1 MRIIAAVKSIKAD
14 IDREIARG
22 QRAVRGGIAD
32 ATTGLKT
39 DLRRQMIAAGLGQ
52 RMANTW
58 RSKVMPEGPSLDAD
72 GMVWSKAREIVH
84 GFATGALIR
93 ARSGV
98 YLARPLPA
106 AGKGPRGRRM
116 TPAAWERRTGRK
128 LKYIPPRRGR
138 NALLVT
144 DAATGSFSQTGRA
157 GVSRKRAGRATVPI
171 FVLLRQVKLPR
182 SLDPQRAVE
191 KATQDVPRRI
201 EARWKASA
209 S

>member
-1 MRIIAAVKSIKAD
+1 
-14 IDREIARG
+14 
-22 QRAVRGGIAD
+22 
-32 ATTGLKT
+32 
-39 DLRRQMIAAGLGQ
+39 
-52 RMANTW
+52 
-58 RSKVMPEGPSLDAD
+58 
-72 GMVWSKAREIVH
+72 
-84 GFATGALIR
+84 
-93 ARSGV
+93 
-98 YLARPLPA
+98 
-106 AGKGPRGRRM
+106 M

-128 LKYIPPRRGR
+128 LRYVPPRPGR

-144 DAATGSFSQTGRA
+144 DAATGTFGKTGRA